1 MNKEVFQMNFGFYI
15 PTDILFGE
23 GALSRL
29 HTKTLPGKKA
39 AIIMTGGGSAV
50 RLGYLD
56 RLKKELELA
65 GCEYIV
71 FNSVLPNPT
80 KDNVMQGA
88 AAVRENGCD
97 FLAALGGGSA
107 IDAAKAIAI
116 MSTNDGDYW
125 DYVRTG
131 SGKGMPL
138 KNRPLPLVAVT
149 TTAGTGSEADAGAV
163 ITNVELNE
171 KTGFG
176 TPYSFP
182 AISVVD
188 PELMLSVPPKYTV
201 YQGFDVLFHA
211 TECYIS
217 SVESFAVDALAIDAI
232 KRVAK
237 YLPRAYR
244 DGGDLEARTQMA
256 WANTAAGLCLTF
268 GSLTLEHALEHAM
281 SGVYQDLTHGAGL
294 LLICRDYYENREA
307 APALAGRMRDMA
319 EAMGSPDPDAPH
331 AFTRALSA
339 LMDSCGVGGI
349 KMTDF
354 GMARESFPEIVR
366 LSHNHKGYMNERTQ
380 MTDEIVA
387 DILERSFERG

>member
-1 MNKEVFQMNFGFYI
+1 MNFSFYI

-23 GALSRL
+23 GALSQL
-29 HTKTLPGKKA
+29 HTKKLPGKKA

-56 RLKKELELA
+56 RLKAELALA
-65 GCEYIV
+65 GCEYMV
-71 FNSVLPNPT
+71 YNNVLPNPT

-88 AAVRENGCD
+88 GAVRENGCD
-97 FLAALGGGSA
+97 FLVALGGGSA

-116 MSTNDGDYW
+116 MATNDGDYW

-131 SGKGMPL
+131 SGKGMPVQ
-138 KNRPLPLVAVT
+138 NRPLPLVAIT

-163 ITNVELNE
+163 ITNVALNE

-176 TPYSFP
+176 TPFSFP
-182 AISVVD
+182 VISIVD
-188 PELMLSVPPKYTV
+188 PGLMLSVPPRFTV

-237 YLPRAYR
+237 YLPRAYC
-244 DGGDLEARTQMA
+244 DGSDIEARTQMA

-268 GSLTLEHALEHAM
+268 GSLTLEHAMEHAM
-281 SGVYQDLTHGAGL
+281 SGVYKDLTHGAGL

-307 APALAGRMRDMA
+307 VPALAERMRDMA
-319 EAMGSPDPDAPH
+319 EAMGSKDPDAPH
-331 AFTRALSA
+331 AFTKALGE
-339 LMDSCGVGGI
+339 LMDQCGVGSI
-349 KMTDF
+349 KMADF
-354 GMARESFPEIVR
+354 GMQRESFAEIVR
-366 LSHNHKGYMNERTQ
+366 LSHNHKGYGNERSEI
-380 MTDEIVA
+380 TDEIVA
-387 DILERSFERG
+387 DILEKSFRRG

>member
-1 MNKEVFQMNFGFYI
+1 MNFGFYI
-15 PTDILFGE
+15 PTDIMFGE
-23 GALSRL
+23 GSLSRL
-29 HTKTLPGKKA
+29 HTKRLPGKKA
-39 AIIMTGGGSAV
+39 AVIMTGGGSAV

-56 RLKKELELA
+56 RLKGELELA
-65 GCEYIV
+65 GCGYIV
-71 FNSVLPNPT
+71 YNGVLPNPT

-88 AAVRENGCD
+88 AAVRENNCD
-97 FLAALGGGSA
+97 FLVALGGGSA

-125 DYVRTG
+125 DYVRFG
-131 SGKGMPL
+131 SGKGKPVT
-138 KNRPLPLVAVT
+138 NRPLPLVAVT

-182 AISVVD
+182 VISVVD

-201 YQGFDVLFHA
+201 YQGFDVLFHV

-217 SVESFAVDALAIDAI
+217 SVESFAVDAFAIDAI
-232 KRVAK
+232 KRVAE

-244 DGGDLEARTQMA
+244 NGADLEARTQMA

-281 SGVYQDLTHGAGL
+281 SGVYQELTHGAGL
-294 LLICRDYYENREA
+294 LLICRDYYENRENV
-307 APALAGRMRDMA
+307 PELKGRMRDMA
-319 EAMGSPDPDAPH
+319 AAMGSKEPDAPH
-331 AFTRALSA
+331 AFTAALSE
-339 LMDSCGVGGI
+339 LMEKCGVGDI
-349 KMTDF
+349 KMSDF
-354 GMARESFPEIVR
+354 GMSPDSFPEIVR
-366 LSHNHKGYMNERTQ
+366 LSHNHKGYLNERSEIN
-380 MTDEIVA
+380 DGIVA
-387 DILERSFERG
+387 DILESSYRR